1 MKKVFL
7 IIGAP
12 GSGKTTDAT
21 TVAQKHSDHIV
32 HYSTG
37 DMLREEVSKG
47 SELGKTIEGFIARG
61 ALVPLDIILDTI
73 MVSIK
78 NAPADVI
85 LIDGYPR
92 SVEQMLA
99 FDEIIQKE
107 EEISLV
113 SVIEVSVSEE
123 TARERV
129 VGRVAQSEVVRA
141 DDSMEI
147 FNHRMQ
153 VYLQPLAQI
162 QDFYKRKKLLKTF
175 NGEKSIDII
184 VSLMEIFI
192 LARK

>member
-61 ALVPLDIILDTI
+61 ALVPLDIILDAI

>member
-129 VGRVAQSEVVRA
+129 VGRVAQSEVVRT
-141 DDSMEI
+141 DDSMEV

-153 VYLQPLAQI
+153 VYMEPLAQI

-175 NGEKSIDII
+175 NGE
-184 VSLMEIFI
+184 
-192 LARK
+192 

>member
-129 VGRVAQSEVVRA
+129 VGRVAQSEVVRT
-141 DDSMEI
+141 DDSMEV

-153 VYLQPLAQI
+153 VYMEPLAQI